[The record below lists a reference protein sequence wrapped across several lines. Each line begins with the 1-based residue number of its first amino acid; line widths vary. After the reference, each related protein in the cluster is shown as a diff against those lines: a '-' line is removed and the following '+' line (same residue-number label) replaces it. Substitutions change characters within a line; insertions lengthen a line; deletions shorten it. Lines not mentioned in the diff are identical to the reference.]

1 MNAKKVSGREF
12 VGNLLVSRGLL
23 SKTQLDRA
31 LEIHEKE
38 QGLLIGEVMQG
49 MGLIKEEEIVET
61 ILLQYNI
68 PYLSPLNYQPNPSAL
83 AKVDQEFA
91 EKNYIFPIDIIDNI
105 LVVVSCRPFNNAA
118 CEILENK
125 LNCEV
130 RCFLGC
136 VPDIRKAIKKYY
148 A

>member
-1 MNAKKVSGREF
+1 MNAKNVSGREF
-12 VGNLLVSRGLL
+12 IGNLLVGRGLL
-23 SKTQLDRA
+23 SKKQLDRA

-38 QGLLIGEVMQG
+38 RELLLGEVMQG
-49 MGLIKEEEIVET
+49 IGLIKEEEIVET

-83 AKVDQEFA
+83 AKVDKEFA
-91 EKNYIFPIDIIDNI
+91 EKNYIFPIDIIDNV
-105 LVVVSCRPFNNAA
+105 LMVVSCRPFNDTA
-118 CEILENK
+118 CEILGDK